1 MRTELPLVPNFTAT
15 QINAAAA
22 ELLKRRKKGQPAG
35 LLSDALRPLQL
46 ADALAVQLQ
55 VAQQYSKVIGWKCGL
70 PSVDVNGQLKIVLG
84 PLYQAELQQ
93 GRSCALWPSVQGLA
107 RVEPEYAYP
116 LLTDLLPGDQTLTD
130 AQVFAAIGTPH
141 LALELIQ
148 SRYQPDAGAVY
159 PDQLADGLFN
169 QGLWLG
175 PVLSGPEP
183 ASFALTL
190 TQTGKTTVSHAARH
204 PNDNPRAPLPWLVNF
219 LRAQGIA
226 LAAGQ
231 VLITGSFAGVLELPF
246 DTGIRW
252 QFGDEPAFQLSFCP
266 R

>member
-1 MRTELPLVPNFTAT
+1 MAESCFTPTFSAA
-15 QINAAAA
+15 QIHAAALQLQQRRTVG
-22 ELLKRRKKGQPAG
+22 ELRG
-35 LLSDALRPLQL
+35 LLPEVYRPLLL
-46 ADALAVQLQ
+46 ADALAVQMQ
-55 VAQQYSKVIGWKCGL
+55 VAQQYSKVIGWKCGI
-70 PSVDVNGQLKIVLG
+70 PSVDANSQLKIVLG
-84 PLYQAELQQ
+84 PLYQNELQQ

-116 LLTDLLPGDQTLTD
+116 LRVDVAPGENNLSDD
-130 AQVFAAIGTPH
+130 EVFGLFGTPH

-148 SRYQPDAGAVY
+148 SRYSADAGAMY

-175 PVLSGPEP
+175 PVLTGPEL
-183 ASFALTL
+183 ASFNLTL
-190 TQTGKTTVSHAARH
+190 TQAGKAPVTYAARH

-219 LRAQGIA
+219 LRAHGVP
-226 LAAGQ
+226 LTAGQ

-246 DTGIRW
+246 YEDIHW
-252 QFGDEPAFQLSFCP
+252 QFGEEPAFQLSFCP

>member
-1 MRTELPLVPNFTAT
+1 MTESCFTRTFTAE
-15 QINAAAA
+15 QINAAAQQ
-22 ELLKRRKKGQPAG
+22 LMHRRSQGQPGG
-35 LLSDALRPLQL
+35 LLAEQHRPLLL

-70 PSVDVNGQLKIVLG
+70 PSQDANGQLKIVLG
-84 PLYQAELQQ
+84 PLYQNELQQ
-93 GRSCALWPSVQGLA
+93 GASCALWPSAQGLA

-116 LLTDLLPGDQTLTD
+116 LLADVAPGENSLSDDT
-130 AQVFAAIGTPH
+130 VFALFGAPH

-148 SRYQPDAGAVY
+148 SRYQADAGALY

-175 PVLSGPEP
+175 PVLNGPEQ
-183 ASFALTL
+183 ASFTLTL
-190 TQTGKTTVSHAARH
+190 NQAGQGPVTHAARH

-219 LRAQGIA
+219 LRAQGVP
-226 LAAGQ
+226 LTAGQ
-231 VLITGSFAGVLELPF
+231 VIITGSFAGVLELPF
-246 DTGIRW
+246 GSDIRW
-252 QFGDEPAFQLSFCP
+252 QFGEEPAFQLSFCP

>member
-1 MRTELPLVPNFTAT
+1 MAVTCFTPTFTAE
-15 QINAAAA
+15 QIKAAA
-22 ELLKRRKKGQPAG
+22 LQLQQRRTLGQPG
-35 LLSDALRPLQL
+35 DLLAEQHRPLLL

-70 PSVDVNGQLKIVLG
+70 PSRETNGQLKIVLG
-84 PLYQAELQQ
+84 PLYQAELHQ
-93 GRSCALWPSVQGLA
+93 GSCCALWPSAQGLA

-116 LLTDLLPGDQTLTD
+116 LVVDVAPGENSFGDD
-130 AQVFAAIGTPH
+130 EVFALFGKPH

-148 SRYQPDAGAVY
+148 SRFQADSGAQY

-175 PVLSGPEP
+175 PVLNGPEQ
-183 ASFALTL
+183 ASFTLTL
-190 TQTGKTTVSHAARH
+190 TPSEQTPVTHTARH

-219 LRAQGIA
+219 LRAQGVP
-226 LAAGQ
+226 LTAGQ
-231 VLITGSFAGVLELPF
+231 VIITGSFAGVLELPF
-246 DTGIRW
+246 GRYICW
-252 QFGDEPAFQLSFCP
+252 QFGEEPAFQLSFCP

>member
-1 MRTELPLVPNFTAT
+1 MPVSPLTPNFSAD
-15 QINAAAA
+15 QIDAAAQQ
-22 ELLKRRKKGQPAG
+22 LLQRRQNGQLAG
-35 LLSDALRPLQL
+35 LLADQYRPLLL

-55 VAQQYSKVIGWKCGL
+55 VATQYSAVIGWKCGL
-70 PSVDVNGQLKIVLG
+70 PSVDANGQLKIVLG
-84 PLYQAELQQ
+84 PLYQNELQQ
-93 GRSCALWPSVQGLA
+93 GTQCALRPSGAGLA

-116 LLTDLLPGDQTLTD
+116 LLADLLPDDQTLSD
-130 AQVFAAIGTPH
+130 ADVFALIGTPH

-175 PVLSGPEP
+175 PVLNGPEQ

-190 TQTGKTTVSHAARH
+190 TQSGEASVIHAARH

-219 LRAQGIA
+219 LRSQGIA
-226 LAAGQ
+226 LRAGQ
-231 VLITGSFAGVLELPF
+231 VLITGSFAGVLDLPF
-246 DTGIRW
+246 GADIRW

>member
-1 MRTELPLVPNFTAT
+1 MSEWSLVPTFTAA
-15 QINAAAA
+15 QIHAAAQ
-22 ELLKRRKKGQPAG
+22 ELQQRRAQGQPAG
-35 LLSDALRPLQL
+35 LLPDFCRPQL
-46 ADALAVQLQ
+46 VADALAVQLQ
-55 VAQQYSKVIGWKCGL
+55 VATQSSKVIGWKCGV
-70 PSVDVNGQLKIVLG
+70 PSVDANGQRKIVLG
-84 PLYQAELQQ
+84 PLYQNELQQ
-93 GRSCALWPSVQGLA
+93 GAVCALWPSVQGLA

-116 LLTDLLPGDQTLTD
+116 LLTDLLPGDDTLSD
-130 AQVFAAIGTPH
+130 AAVLAAIGTPH

-148 SRYQPDAGAVY
+148 SRYQPDAGAGY

-175 PVLSGPEP
+175 PVLTGSEL
-183 ASFALTL
+183 ASFELTL
-190 TQTGKTTVSHAARH
+190 TQTNQPPVRHAARH

-219 LRAQGIA
+219 LRMQGVP
-226 LAAGQ
+226 LQAGQ

-246 DTGIRW
+246 GVDIRW

>member
-1 MRTELPLVPNFTAT
+1 MPVSQLTPTFAAD
-15 QINAAAA
+15 QIGAAAQQ
-22 ELLKRRKKGQPAG
+22 LLQRRQIGQPAG
-35 LLSDALRPLQL
+35 LLADQYRPLLL
-46 ADALAVQLQ
+46 ADALAIQQQ
-55 VAQQYSKVIGWKCGL
+55 VATQYSAVIGWKCGL
-70 PSVDVNGQLKIVLG
+70 PSVDANGQLKIVLG
-84 PLYQAELQQ
+84 PLYQNELQQ
-93 GRSCALWPSVQGLA
+93 GAVCALWPSIQGLA

-116 LLTDLLPGDQTLTD
+116 LLKDLLPGDDELSD
-130 AQVFAAIGTPH
+130 ADVFAAIGTPY

-148 SRYQPDAGAVY
+148 SRYQPDAGALY

-175 PVLSGPEP
+175 PVLNGPEQ
-183 ASFALTL
+183 ASFALML
-190 TQTGKTTVSHAARH
+190 KQSDQTSVIHAARH

-219 LRAQGIA
+219 LRGQGVP
-226 LAAGQ
+226 LRAGQ

-246 DTGIRW
+246 GADIRW

>member
-1 MRTELPLVPNFTAT
+1 MSALPLIPTFTAT
-15 QINAAAA
+15 EISAAAL
-22 ELLKRRKKGQPAG
+22 ELQQRRAQGRAAG
-35 LLSDALRPLQL
+35 LLPEQCRPRVL
-46 ADALAVQLQ
+46 ADALAVQMQ
-55 VAQQYSKVIGWKCGL
+55 VAQQYSKVIGWKCGI
-70 PSVDVNGQLKIVLG
+70 PSVDANGQLKIVLG
-84 PLYQAELQQ
+84 PLYQNELQQ

-116 LLTDLLPGDQTLTD
+116 LRVDVAPGENNLSDNE
-130 AQVFAAIGTPH
+130 VFGLFGTPH

-148 SRYQPDAGAVY
+148 SRYSADAGAMY

-175 PVLSGPEP
+175 PVLTGPEL
-183 ASFALTL
+183 ASFNLTL
-190 TQTGKTTVSHAARH
+190 TQAGKAPVTYAARH

-219 LRAQGIA
+219 LRAHGVP
-226 LAAGQ
+226 LTAGQ

-246 DTGIRW
+246 DEDIHW
-252 QFGDEPAFQLSFCP
+252 QFGEEPAFQLSFCP